1 MNKNISE
8 KLSYITL
15 LQAFGIICVLLGH
28 SVHLF
33 SSLGWYFHNAPTNTV
48 CDIIHHVIYSFHMPL
63 FIFLSGYLFYKR
75 KKDNFKIIDYIKKR
89 IKRLILP
96 FFAVGFLY
104 YIPIFYVVNPQNQNL
119 IQIINDFITL
129 NFCGPFWFLITLFLI
144 TIFIIAITETKLNKI
159 PKIVILTGFL
169 VLSLLNVSNIP
180 FAIASIF
187 KLAIYYYLGHLFVE
201 YSNLFKNNIIN
212 NNKIILVF
220 WIAWSVLEYFQFRNY
235 DNNYLTTAT
244 AIISIFLLYICSIK
258 ICNNFRNIA
267 NLSFIKILSKNMLTI
282 YLLQEPI
289 FILILKKINWGIGYN
304 AIFVAASLFV
314 ATLLICLSVIHL
326 RNLIIKIIKEKNKT
340 YENYYN
346 G

>member
-1 MNKNISE
+1 MKKNINQNI
-8 KLSYITL
+8 SYISL

-33 SSLGWYFHNAPTNTV
+33 SSWGWYFHNAQTNTV

-75 KKDNFKIIDYIKKR
+75 KKDNWKIIDYIKKR
-89 IKRLILP
+89 FKRLILP
-96 FFAVGFLY
+96 FFIVGFLY
-104 YIPIFYVVNPQNQNL
+104 YIPILYLVNPQNQNL
-119 IQIINDFITL
+119 SQIINDFITL

-159 PKIVILTGFL
+159 PKTVILIVFL
-169 VLSLLNVSNIP
+169 VLSLLKISGIP
-180 FAIASIF
+180 FAIANVF
-187 KLAIYYYLGHLFVE
+187 KLAIYYYLGYLFVE
-201 YSNLFKNNIIN
+201 YGNLFKNNIIN
-212 NNKIILVF
+212 NKIILVLC
-220 WIAWSVLEYFQFRNY
+220 IAWNILEYFKFRNY
-235 DNNYLTTAT
+235 DNNYLTTVT

-289 FILILKKINWGIGYN
+289 FILILKKINWGVGYN
-304 AIFVAASLFV
+304 AILVAVSLFV

-340 YENYYN
+340 HENCYI